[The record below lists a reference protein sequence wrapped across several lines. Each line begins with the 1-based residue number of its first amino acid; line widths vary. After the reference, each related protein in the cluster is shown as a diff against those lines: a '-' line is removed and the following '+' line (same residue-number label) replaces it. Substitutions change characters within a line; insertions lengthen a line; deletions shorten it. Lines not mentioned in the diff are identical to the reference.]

1 MSQKVQKLL
10 RCHTLGSLMTGAKPK
25 LTVNQLEELERLA
38 VKRSE
43 GKLTVK
49 QTKTLA
55 DLETKRDVPAEL
67 SKTVQK
73 ILKQYIRWVKY
84 NKQNKFSNK
93 YTEKGIE
100 VEDDSIALISLLH
113 KKYYKK
119 NTKRYNDGTIS
130 GEMDIDAPDLIIDA
144 KSKWDCDTYDSQEG
158 MDSDHFYQGLGYCR
172 LRNKKKFG
180 VAYTLVNTPE
190 SLILNA
196 FTSAY
201 YKKGA
206 VDLTDQDKAEI
217 AINMVFTNTWFDKNE
232 DGDVVKRTDYWEVL
246 KSAHFPNAEIEF
258 IEIPDEKRLKYYE
271 VEYADEDFQVL
282 DEQLDKCIDYI
293 ETHYPLI

>member
-119 NTKRYNDGTIS
+119 NIKRYNDGTIS

-232 DGDVVKRTDYWEVL
+232 DGGVVKRTDYWEVL
-246 KSAHFPNAEIEF
+246 KSAHYPNAEIEF
-258 IEIPDEKRLKYYE
+258 VEIPDEKRLKYYE
-271 VEYADEDFQVL
+271 VEYTE
-282 DEQLDKCIDYI
+282 
-293 ETHYPLI
+293 

>member
-1 MSQKVQKLL
+1 MAEKELKLL
-10 RCHTLGSLMTGAKPK
+10 RCHTLGSLMTGAKHK
-25 LTVNQLEELERLA
+25 LTANQSKELERLA
-38 VKRSE
+38 GLRSA

-49 QTKTLA
+49 QTQTLA
-55 DLETKRDVPAEL
+55 DLESKRDAPDEL
-67 SKTVQK
+67 SKTVKK
-73 ILKQYIRWVKY
+73 ILLQYIRWVKY
-84 NKQNKFSNK
+84 NKQNKLSNK

-144 KSKWDCDTYDSQEG
+144 KSKWDCDTYDSQDG
-158 MDSDHFYQGLGYCR
+158 MDTEHFYQGLGYCR
-172 LRNKKKFG
+172 LRNKRKFG

-201 YKKGA
+201 YKRGA

-217 AINMVFTNTWFDKNE
+217 AINMVFTNTWFDKDE
-232 DGDVVKRTDYWEVL
+232 EGKVIKRNDYWEVL
-246 KSAHFPNAEIEF
+246 KSAHFPTAEIEF
-258 IEIPDEKRLKYYE
+258 VEIPDEKRLKYYE
-271 VEYADEDFQVL
+271 VEYTDQDFELL
-282 DEQLDKCIDYI
+282 DNQLQKCIDYI
-293 ETHYPLI
+293 EQTYPLI